1 MGIGLINHYR
11 IPCNVLIIQV
21 SNPKNIY
28 INKSLHFTSV
38 KKLIKIKKNV
48 AKLNIFLGSTYFF
61 DPIFMSGVSSELS
74 SSTQL
79 LAVTLYVKFW
89 PFWPKTK
96 QNK

>member
-1 MGIGLINHYR
+1 MGIGLINHFK
-11 IPCNVLIIQV
+11 IPCHVLTIQE
-21 SNPKNIY
+21 SNPKKLYQQIFAFY
-28 INKSLHFTSV
+28 IGKNV
-38 KKLIKIKKNV
+38 DENQKIV
-48 AKLNIFLGSTYFF
+48 AKLNIFLCLTYSF

-79 LAVTLYVKFW
+79 LAVTLYVKFL